1 MLKATKNNSLKK
13 LLRTIRAYRL
23 LLALSLVLALCSVTL
38 SLYVPVLVGQGVDL
52 IPGAGR
58 VDFSGLLLIL
68 LKIGL
73 AVACNAL
80 LQWLLAAVNNKLAFQ
95 VSRKLRNKV
104 FRKLQVLPMSSL
116 DARPHG
122 EIISRMLTDV
132 EQLADGLLL
141 GFSQLF
147 TGLATIAGTLGF
159 MLLIHWRLALV
170 VALLTPLSLFA
181 AQYIAG
187 KSYRLFQ
194 AQSEIR
200 GEQTAFI
207 DEMLEGQ
214 KLVRAFAREERVLDD
229 FDRLNEE
236 LEAATR
242 DASFFSSLTNPVTRF
257 VNSLVYAGL
266 ALAGALVAISSGGLF
281 TVGQLVVFLS
291 YANQYTKPFN
301 EISGVVTE
309 LQNALACADRIFD
322 LIDAE
327 PEPPEP
333 VEAENLNRISGSLTL
348 ENVDFS
354 YSPDKPLIRDF
365 TLHVSPGQRIAL
377 VGATGSGKTTIINLL
392 LRFYETNSGSI
403 RVEGRDIRNLTRH
416 SLRAGFGM
424 VLQDSWLKSGTI
436 RENICLG
443 KTEATEEEILNAAKA
458 AYAHS
463 FIRRLPNGYD
473 TVIGEDGGSLSQ
485 GQKQLLCIAR
495 VMLCRPPMLILDEA
509 TSSVDTRTE
518 AKLQAAFA
526 RLMEGRTSIVV
537 AHRLSTVREADLI
550 LVMQDGR
557 IAEQGRHRE
566 LLQKGGIYAKLYY
579 SQFVT

>member
-1 MLKATKNNSLKK
+1 MHKSAENSSLKK
-13 LLRTIRAYRL
+13 LLHTIRAYRP
-23 LLALSLVLALCSVTL
+23 LLALSLVLALCSVAL
-38 SLYVPVLVGQGVDL
+38 SLYVPVLVGHGIDL
-52 IPGAGR
+52 IPGTGR
-58 VDFSGLLLIL
+58 VNFLGLLHILIQ
-68 LKIGL
+68 IGL
-73 AVACNAL
+73 AVGCNAL
-80 LQWLLAAVNNKLAFQ
+80 LQWLLAAVNNRLAFQ
-95 VSRKLRNKV
+95 ISRKLRNQA
-104 FRKLQVLPMSSL
+104 FRRLQILPLRTL

-132 EQLADGLLL
+132 EQVADGLLL

-159 MLLIHWRLALV
+159 MLLINWRLALV
-170 VALLTPLSLFA
+170 VALLTPISLFT

-194 AQSEIR
+194 VQSEIR

-207 DEMLEGQ
+207 DEMLGGQ
-214 KLVRAFAREERVLDD
+214 RLIHAFSREERVIED
-229 FDRLNEE
+229 FDKLNVK
-236 LEAATR
+236 LETASR
-242 DASFFSSLTNPVTRF
+242 DATFFSSLTNPVTRF

-266 ALAGALVAISSGGLF
+266 ALAGALTAVSSGGLF

-309 LQNALACADRIFD
+309 LQNALACADRIFA
-322 LIDAE
+322 LMEAE

-333 VEAENLNRISGSLTL
+333 VEAESLNHISGSLAM
-348 ENVDFS
+348 EQVDFS
-354 YSPDKPLIRDF
+354 YSPEKPLIRDF

-377 VGATGSGKTTIINLL
+377 VGPTGSGKTTMINLL
-392 LRFYETNSGSI
+392 LRFYEPDSGSV
-403 RVEGRDIRNLTRH
+403 RLEGREIRDLTRD

-443 KTEATEEEILNAAKA
+443 KPEATEEEMIDAAKA
-458 AYAHS
+458 AHAHS
-463 FIRRLPNGYD
+463 FIRRLPRGYD
-473 TVIGEDGGSLSQ
+473 TIIGEDGGSLSQ

-495 VMLCRPPMLILDEA
+495 VMLCRPPILILDEA
-509 TSSVDTRTE
+509 TSSIDTRTE
-518 AKLQAAFA
+518 AKIQAAFA

-550 LVMQDGR
+550 LVMQGGR
-557 IAEQGRHRE
+557 IVEQGRHKE
-566 LLQKGGIYAKLYY
+566 LLQKGGLYARLYQ

>member
-1 MLKATKNNSLKK
+1 MIKSAKNSSLKK

-23 LLALSLVLALCSVTL
+23 LLALSLVLALCSVAL
-38 SLYVPVLVGQGVDL
+38 SLYVPVLVGRGIDL
-52 IPGAGR
+52 IPGEGR

-68 LKIGL
+68 LQIG
-73 AVACNAL
+73 VAIGCNAL
-80 LQWLLAAVNNKLAFQ
+80 LQWFLAAVNSRLAFQ
-95 VSRKLRNKV
+95 VSRTLRNKA
-104 FRKLQVLPMSSL
+104 FRRLQIQPLSSL

-159 MLLIHWRLALV
+159 MLIINWRLALV
-170 VALLTPLSLFA
+170 VALLTPISLFA

-194 AQSEIR
+194 VQSEVR

-207 DEMLEGQ
+207 HEMLEGQ
-214 KLVRAFAREERVLDD
+214 KLVWAFSREDRVIED
-229 FDRLNEE
+229 FDKLNAG
-236 LEAATR
+236 LEAASR

-257 VNSLVYAGL
+257 VNSIVYAGL
-266 ALAGALVAISSGGLF
+266 ALAGALAAVSSGGLF

-309 LQNALACADRIFD
+309 LQNALACADRIFA
-322 LIDAE
+322 LIEAE

-333 VEAENLNRISGSLTL
+333 TEAEHLSHISGSLAL
-348 ENVDFS
+348 EQVDFS
-354 YSPDKPLIRDF
+354 YSADKSLIRDF

-377 VGATGSGKTTIINLL
+377 VGPTGSGKTTIINLL
-392 LRFYETNSGSI
+392 LRFYEPDSGSV
-403 RVEGRDIRNLTRH
+403 RLEGRDIRDLTRD

-436 RENICLG
+436 RENLCLG
-443 KTEATEEEILNAAKA
+443 KPEATEEEIIQAAKA

-463 FIRRLPNGYD
+463 FILRLPHGYD
-473 TVIGEDGGSLSQ
+473 TLIGEDGGSLSQ

-509 TSSVDTRTE
+509 TSSIDTRTE
-518 AKLQAAFA
+518 AKIQAALE

-550 LVMQDGR
+550 LVMQEGR
-557 IAEQGRHRE
+557 IAEQGRHKE
-566 LLQKGGIYAKLYY
+566 LLQKGGLYAKLYY

>member
-1 MLKATKNNSLKK
+1 MTKSKKSGSLEK
-13 LLRTIRAYRL
+13 LLRTIREYRL
-23 LLALSLVLALCSVTL
+23 LLFLSLVLALCSVAL
-38 SLYVPVLVGQGVDL
+38 SLYVPVLVGRGIDL
-52 IPGAGR
+52 IPGAGE
-58 VDFSGLLLIL
+58 VEFSGLLPIL
-68 LKIGL
+68 LQIGI
-73 AVACNAL
+73 AVVCSAL
-80 LQWLLAAVNNKLAFQ
+80 LQWLLAAINNRLAFQ
-95 VSRKLRNKV
+95 VSRRLRNQA
-104 FRKLQVLPMSSL
+104 FCRLQILPLRTL
-116 DARPHG
+116 DAHPHG
-122 EIISRMLTDV
+122 EIISRMLADV

-159 MLLIHWRLALV
+159 MLIINWQLTLV
-170 VALLTPLSLFA
+170 VALLTPISLFA

-187 KSYRLFQ
+187 KSYRLFGT
-194 AQSEIR
+194 QSEIR

-207 DEMLEGQ
+207 DEMMGGQ
-214 KLVRAFAREERVLDD
+214 RLVHAFSREEQVIAD
-229 FDRLNEE
+229 FDEINGR
-236 LEAATR
+236 LEAASR
-242 DASFFSSLTNPVTRF
+242 DATFFSSLTNPVTRF

-266 ALAGALVAISSGGLF
+266 ALAGALAAISSDGLF

-309 LQNALACADRIFD
+309 LQNALACADRIFA
-322 LIDAE
+322 LMEAE

-333 VEAENLNRISGSLTL
+333 PEAESLHHVSGSLAL
-348 ENVDFS
+348 EQVGFS
-354 YSPDKPLIRDF
+354 YSPDRPLIRDF
-365 TLHVSPGQRIAL
+365 TLRVLPGQRIAL
-377 VGATGSGKTTIINLL
+377 VGPTGSGKTTVINLL
-392 LRFYETNSGSI
+392 LRFYEPDSGSI
-403 RVEGRDIRNLTRH
+403 RLDGRDIRDLTRD

-436 RENICLG
+436 RENISLG
-443 KTEATEEEILNAAKA
+443 KSEATEEEIVTAAKA

-463 FIRRLPNGYD
+463 FIRRLPQGYD
-473 TVIGEDGGSLSQ
+473 TKIGEDGGSLSQ

-495 VMLCRPPMLILDEA
+495 VLLCRPPMLILDEA
-509 TSSVDTRTE
+509 TSSIDTRTE
-518 AKLQAAFA
+518 AKIQAALE

-537 AHRLSTVREADLI
+537 AHRLSTVQEADLI

-566 LLQKGGIYAKLYY
+566 LLQKGGLYAKLYH